1 MLKHIIDFYRVS
13 PAAPCNGESLSEQ
26 QRRLKRLQW
35 STFLSATVGYGLY
48 YVCRLSLNVVKK
60 PIVEEGIF
68 SETELGIIGSV
79 LFFTYAVGKL
89 TNGFLADRSNINRFM
104 STGLLVTALVNLCL
118 GFVHSFI
125 LFAILWGI
133 SGWFQSMGAAS
144 CVVGLSRWFDDKKR
158 GSFYGFWSAS
168 HNIGEALTFIVVATI
183 VSALGWRYGFLGAG
197 TIGLV
202 GALIVWRFFHD
213 SPQSKGLPA
222 VSQPKEKKERSA
234 SETEDFNRAQKAV
247 LRNPAIWILA
257 LSSAFMYIS
266 RYAVNSWGV
275 FYLEAQKG
283 YTTLDASFIISVS
296 SVCGIIG
303 TMFSGVISDKLF
315 GGRRNVP
322 ALIFGLM
329 NVVALCLFLLVP
341 GVHFWLDIVAMVL
354 FGSGIGVLL
363 CFLGGLM
370 AVDIAPRNAS
380 GAALG
385 IVGIASYIG
394 AGLQDVMSGLLI
406 EGNKR
411 VVDGVEV
418 YDFTYINWFWIGA
431 ALMSALL
438 ALLVWNAGKK
448 NKE

>member
-1 MLKHIIDFYRVS
+1 MLKNIINFYRVS
-13 PAAPCNGESLSEQ
+13 QPKPCNEESLSEQ
-26 QRRLKRLQW
+26 KQRLKRFQW
-35 STFLSATVGYGLY
+35 STFLAATLGYGMY

-60 PIVEEGIF
+60 PIVDEGVF
-68 SETELGIIGSV
+68 SETELGIIGAV
-79 LFFTYAVGKL
+79 LFFTYAVGKFM
-89 TNGFLADRSNINRFM
+89 NGFLADRSNINRFM

-125 LFAILWGI
+125 LFAVLWGI

-144 CVVGLSRWFDDKKR
+144 CVVGLSRWFTDKKR

-168 HNIGEALTFIVVATI
+168 HNIGEAMTFIIVASI

-197 TIGLV
+197 LV
-202 GALIVWRFFHD
+202 GLIGALVVWRFFHD
-213 SPQSKGLPA
+213 TPQSKGLPA
-222 VSQPKEKKERSA
+222 VNAPEKKKEMDA
-234 SETEDFNRAQKAV
+234 LETEEFNLAQKAV

-275 FYLEAQKG
+275 FYLQAEKG
-283 YTTLDASFIISVS
+283 YSTLDASFIISIS
-296 SVCGIIG
+296 SVFGIVG
-303 TMFSGVISDKLF
+303 TMFSGVISDRFF
-315 GGRRNVP
+315 GGRRNIP

-329 NVVALCLFLLVP
+329 NVFALCLFLLVP
-341 GVHFWLDIVAMVL
+341 GVHFWMDALAMIL
-354 FGSGIGVLL
+354 FGLGIGVLI

-385 IVGIASYIG
+385 VVGIASYIG
-394 AGLQDVMSGLLI
+394 AGLQDVMSGVLI

-411 VVDGVEV
+411 LVDGVEV

-431 ALMSALL
+431 ALLSVLL
-438 ALLVWNAGKK
+438 ALLVWNARS
-448 NKE
+448 KE

>member
-1 MLKHIIDFYRVS
+1 MLKNIINFYRVS
-13 PAAPCNGESLSEQ
+13 QPKPCNEESLSEQ
-26 QRRLKRLQW
+26 KQRLKRLQW
-35 STFLSATVGYGLY
+35 STFLAATLGYGMY

-60 PIVEEGIF
+60 PIVDEGVF
-68 SETELGIIGSV
+68 SETELGIIGAV
-79 LFFTYAVGKL
+79 LFFTYAVGKFM
-89 TNGFLADRSNINRFM
+89 NGFLADRSNINRFM

-125 LFAILWGI
+125 LFAVLWGI

-144 CVVGLSRWFDDKKR
+144 CVVGLSRWFTDKKR

-168 HNIGEALTFIVVATI
+168 HNIGEAMTFIIVASI

-197 TIGLV
+197 LV
-202 GALIVWRFFHD
+202 GLIGALVVWRFFHD
-213 SPQSKGLPA
+213 TPQSKGLPA
-222 VSQPKEKKERSA
+222 VNAPEKKKEMDA
-234 SETEDFNRAQKAV
+234 LETEAFNCAQKAV

-275 FYLEAQKG
+275 FYLQAEKG
-283 YTTLDASFIISVS
+283 YSTLDASFIISIS
-296 SVCGIIG
+296 SVFGIVG
-303 TMFSGVISDKLF
+303 TMFSGVISDRFF

-329 NVVALCLFLLVP
+329 NVFALCLFLLVP
-341 GVHFWLDIVAMVL
+341 GVHFWMDALAMIL
-354 FGSGIGVLL
+354 FGLGIGVLI

-385 IVGIASYIG
+385 VVGIASYIG
-394 AGLQDVMSGLLI
+394 AGLQDVMSGVLI
-406 EGNKR
+406 EGNKQL
-411 VVDGVEV
+411 VDGVEV

-431 ALMSALL
+431 ALLSVLL
-438 ALLVWNAGKK
+438 ALLVWNARS
-448 NKE
+448 KE

>member
-1 MLKHIIDFYRVS
+1 MLKHILKFYQKS
-13 PAAPCNGESLSEQ
+13 HPSKEMEGSEEGKK
-26 QRRLKRLQW
+26 RKLKRLQW
-35 STFLSATVGYGLY
+35 STFLAATLGYGLY

-79 LFFTYAVGKL
+79 LFFTYAIGKF

-104 STGLLVTALVNLCL
+104 ATGLLVTALVNLAL
-118 GFVHSFI
+118 GLVNSFI

-144 CVVGLSRWFDDKKR
+144 CVVGLSRWFTDKER
-158 GSFYGFWSAS
+158 GSYYGFWSAS
-168 HNIGEALTFIVVATI
+168 HNIGEAMTFIVVASI

-197 TIGLV
+197 VVGLF
-202 GALIVWRFFHD
+202 GTLIIWLCLHD
-213 SPQSKGLPA
+213 TPQSKGLPA
-222 VSQPKEKKERSA
+222 VNAPKVKEEKSA
-234 SETEDFNRAQKAV
+234 KETEEFNRAQKAV

-266 RYAVNSWGV
+266 RYAVNSWGI

-283 YTTLDASFIISVS
+283 YTTLDASLIISIS
-296 SVCGIIG
+296 SVCGIVG

-315 GGRRNVP
+315 GGRRNAP

-329 NVVALCLFLLVP
+329 NVAALCLFLLVP
-341 GVHFWLDIVAMVL
+341 GVHFWIDVTAMIM
-354 FGSGIGVLL
+354 FGLGIGVLL

-385 IVGIASYIG
+385 VVGIASYAG
-394 AGLQDVMSGLLI
+394 AGLQDIMNGILI
-406 EGNKR
+406 EGNKT
-411 VVDGVEV
+411 VTNGVEV

-431 ALMSALL
+431 ALISVLL
-438 ALLVWNAGKK
+438 ALLVWNAKS
-448 NKE
+448 ND

>member
-1 MLKHIIDFYRVS
+1 MLKNIINFYRIS
-13 PAAPCNGESLSEQ
+13 QPKPCNEESLSEQ
-26 QRRLKRLQW
+26 KQRLKRFQW
-35 STFLSATVGYGLY
+35 STFLAATLGYGMY

-60 PIVEEGIF
+60 PIVDEGVF
-68 SETELGIIGSV
+68 SETELGIIGAV
-79 LFFTYAVGKL
+79 LFFTYAVGKFM
-89 TNGFLADRSNINRFM
+89 NGFLADRSNINRFM

-125 LFAILWGI
+125 LFAVLWGI

-144 CVVGLSRWFDDKKR
+144 CVVGLSRWFTDKKR

-168 HNIGEALTFIVVATI
+168 HNIGEAMTFIIVASI

-197 TIGLV
+197 LV
-202 GALIVWRFFHD
+202 GLIGALVVWRFFHD
-213 SPQSKGLPA
+213 TPQSKGLPA
-222 VSQPKEKKERSA
+222 VNAPEKKKEMDA
-234 SETEDFNRAQKAV
+234 LETEEFNRAQKAV

-275 FYLEAQKG
+275 FYLQAEKG
-283 YTTLDASFIISVS
+283 YSTLDASFIISIS
-296 SVCGIIG
+296 SVFGIVG
-303 TMFSGVISDKLF
+303 TMFSGVISDRFF

-329 NVVALCLFLLVP
+329 NVFALCLFLLVP
-341 GVHFWLDIVAMVL
+341 GVHFWMDALAMIL
-354 FGSGIGVLL
+354 FGLGIGVLI

-385 IVGIASYIG
+385 VVGIASYIG
-394 AGLQDVMSGLLI
+394 AGLQDVMSGVLI
-406 EGNKR
+406 EGNKQL
-411 VVDGVEV
+411 VDGVEV

-431 ALMSALL
+431 ALLSVLL
-438 ALLVWNAGKK
+438 ALLVWNARS
-448 NKE
+448 KE

>member
-1 MLKHIIDFYRVS
+1 MLKNIINFYRVS
-13 PAAPCNGESLSEQ
+13 QPKPCNEESLSEQ
-26 QRRLKRLQW
+26 KQRLKRFQW
-35 STFLSATVGYGLY
+35 STFLAATLGYGMY

-60 PIVEEGIF
+60 PIVDEGVF
-68 SETELGIIGSV
+68 SETELGIIGAV
-79 LFFTYAVGKL
+79 LFFTYAVGKFM
-89 TNGFLADRSNINRFM
+89 NGFLADRSNINRFM

-125 LFAILWGI
+125 LFAVLWGI

-144 CVVGLSRWFDDKKR
+144 CVVGLSRWFTDKKR

-168 HNIGEALTFIVVATI
+168 HNIGEAMTFIIVASI

-197 TIGLV
+197 LV
-202 GALIVWRFFHD
+202 GLIGALVVWRFFHD
-213 SPQSKGLPA
+213 TPQSKGLPA
-222 VSQPKEKKERSA
+222 VNAPEKKKEMDA
-234 SETEDFNRAQKAV
+234 LETEEFNRAQKAV

-275 FYLEAQKG
+275 FYLQAEKG
-283 YTTLDASFIISVS
+283 YSTLDASFIISIS
-296 SVCGIIG
+296 SVFGIVG
-303 TMFSGVISDKLF
+303 TMFSGVISDRFF
-315 GGRRNVP
+315 GGRRNIP

-329 NVVALCLFLLVP
+329 NVFALCLFLLVP
-341 GVHFWLDIVAMVL
+341 GVHFWMDALAMIL
-354 FGSGIGVLL
+354 FGLGIGVLI

-385 IVGIASYIG
+385 VVGIASYIG
-394 AGLQDVMSGLLI
+394 AGLQDVMSGVLI

-411 VVDGVEV
+411 LVDGVEV

-431 ALMSALL
+431 ALLSVLL
-438 ALLVWNAGKK
+438 ALLVWNARSI
-448 NKE
+448 E